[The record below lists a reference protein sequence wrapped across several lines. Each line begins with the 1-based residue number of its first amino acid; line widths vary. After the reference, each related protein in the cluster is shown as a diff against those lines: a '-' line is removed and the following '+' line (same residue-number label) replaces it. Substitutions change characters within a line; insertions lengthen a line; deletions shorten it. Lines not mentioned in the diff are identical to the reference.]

1 MKKLLLSSL
10 AIAALS
16 LTSLSASAAAAA
28 SDFNVSVTLTAVCAQ
43 TNTGTQTLDFGTYT
57 AFTASA
63 VTPAS
68 TIGVTFK
75 CTRNTAP
82 ISIALDGATNYGV
95 IAGLNYLL
103 STPAGVKTTT
113 GSAAT
118 AAAAGI
124 GSADVYTYT
133 INGSMPAGQAGD
145 SSSLLA
151 GPVTRTLTVTY

>member
-1 MKKLLLSSL
+1 MKKLLLTSL
-10 AIAALS
+10 AAAALS
-16 LTSLSASAAAAA
+16 LASLSASAASAD
-28 SDFNVSVTLTAVCAQ
+28 STFNVAVSLTAVCVQ
-43 TNTGTQTLDFGTYT
+43 TNASGQTLDFGTYT
-57 AFTASA
+57 AFTTSA

-68 TIGVTFK
+68 AIGVTFK

-82 ISIALDGATNYGV
+82 VSIALDGGTNYGV

-118 AAAAGI
+118 AVASGI
-124 GSADVYTYT
+124 GSADVFTYT

-145 SSSLLA
+145 SSLA
-151 GPVTRTLTVTY
+151 SSATRTLTVTY

>member
-1 MKKLLLSSL
+1 MKKLLLSSFAVTAL
-10 AIAALS
+10 ALASI
-16 LTSLSASAAAAA
+16 SASAATAT
-28 SDFNVSVTLTAVCAQ
+28 SDFNVSVSLTAVCVQ
-43 TNTGTQTLDFGTYT
+43 TNTGTQTLDFGNYT
-57 AFTASA
+57 AFTTSA

-118 AAAAGI
+118 ATASGI
-124 GSADVYTYT
+124 GSADVFTYT
-133 INGSMPAGQAGD
+133 IGGSMPAGQAGD
-145 SSSLLA
+145 SSLA
-151 GPVTRTLTVTY
+151 TSATRTLTVTY

>member
-10 AIAALS
+10 ALAAMS
-16 LTSLSASAAAAA
+16 VASFSASAAAAA
-28 SDFNVSVTLTAVCAQ
+28 SSFDVSVTLTAVCAQ
-43 TNTGTQTLDFGTYT
+43 TNTGTQTLDFGAYT
-57 AFTASA
+57 AFSALA

-68 TIGVTFK
+68 AIGVTFK

-124 GSADVYTYT
+124 GSADIYTYT
-133 INGSMPAGQAGD
+133 INGSMPSGQAGD
-145 SSSLLA
+145 SSLA
-151 GPVTRTLTVTY
+151 TSATRTLTVTY

>member
-57 AFTASA
+57 AFSASA

-145 SSSLLA
+145 STLA
-151 GPVTRTLTVTY
+151 TSATRTLTVAY

>member
-10 AIAALS
+10 AAAALS
-16 LTSLSASAAAAA
+16 LASLSASAAAAA
-28 SDFNVSVTLTAVCAQ
+28 SDFNVSVSLTAVCVQ
-43 TNTGTQTLDFGTYT
+43 TNSGTQTLDFGIYDAFRTT
-57 AFTASA
+57 AK
-63 VTPAS
+63 TPAS

-82 ISIALDGATNYGV
+82 TSIALDGATNYGV

-113 GSAAT
+113 GAAAT

-124 GSADVYTYT
+124 GSADVFTYT
-133 INGSMPAGQAGD
+133 INGSMPADQAGD
-145 SSSLLA
+145 SASTTTTA
-151 GPVTRTLTVTY
+151 TRTLTVTY